1 MGEQV
6 EVSVHVDATPEQVYE
21 LVGDLPRM
29 GEWSP
34 ECVRCTWT
42 DGATAAT
49 PGARFKGHNRRGVRR
64 WTTKGTVVTAQPG
77 RELSFDVHSV
87 FDLPVSRWTYRI
99 TPHPEGGCDVTEA
112 WEDRRGRVMKLLGN
126 LVSGVSNRAEH
137 NTDGMRR
144 TLDRIKATAEGA
156 RT

>member
-6 EVSVHVDATPEQVYE
+6 EVSVHVDAAPEQVWE
-21 LVGDLPRM
+21 LVSDLPRM

-34 ECVRCTWT
+34 ECYRCTWL
-42 DGATAAT
+42 DGAGTAR

-64 WTTKGTVVTAQPG
+64 WTTTGTVVTAEPG

-99 TPHPEGGCDVTEA
+99 TPGPDGGCHVTEA
-112 WEDRRGRVMKLLGN
+112 WEDRRGGLMKVLGN
-126 LVSGVSNRAEH
+126 IASGVSDRAEH
-137 NTDGMRR
+137 NGEGMRR
-144 TLDRIKATAEGA
+144 TLERIKEAAE
-156 RT
+156 R